1 MTETFH
7 IVPGNARLLWVVLGA
22 LVVLLLSAAG
32 ILGASLRGAQNSRF
46 ELSAAGLQL
55 RGDLYGRFIPVGELR
70 GDQAREVNVS
80 ADPAL
85 APKWRLFGTAI
96 PGYRSG
102 WFRLRN
108 GERALLYVT
117 DPTRAVYIPTR
128 NGYSLL
134 LSVTDPARFVQ
145 RLAELGS
152 GG

>member
-7 IVPGNARLLWVVLGA
+7 IVPGNARLLWVVMGA
-22 LVVLLLSAAG
+22 LVVILLSAAG

-46 ELSAAGLQL
+46 ELSASGLRL
-55 RGDLYGRFIPVGELR
+55 RGDLYGRFIPVSQLR
-70 GDQAREVNVS
+70 GDQAREVNLS

-85 APKWRLFGTAI
+85 APNWRLFGTAV

-145 RLAELGS
+145 RLAELGP